1 VDNHAR
7 FLIGVA
13 EAVGADRAGV
23 RVSPANSFNDVL
35 DHETEQTYAAVVA
48 GLQPRER
55 VPRLSTRL
63 DQVAMA
69 IWHTRTTTLESA
81 GSTALR
87 SGLALNLLWIGLLK
101 FDDYEVE
108 NIRPLI
114 SSSPLF
120 SRLVKRL
127 GERRVAQLIGVA
139 EIAMGSAIAAKPIAP
154 RVSTIGSL
162 GAVGTFLI
170 TLSFL
175 GTTPGVWQEGRKAPK
190 LSMTGQF
197 LVKDSVLLGA
207 SLLTAAES
215 LKAARRR

>member
-1 VDNHAR
+1 
-7 FLIGVA
+7 
-13 EAVGADRAGV
+13 
-23 RVSPANSFNDVL
+23 
-35 DHETEQTYAAVVA
+35 
-48 GLQPRER
+48 
-55 VPRLSTRL
+55 
-63 DQVAMA
+63 MA
-69 IWHTRTTTLESA
+69 IWQTRTTTLESA

-101 FDDYEVE
+101 FDEYEVE
-108 NIRPLI
+108 NIRPLT

-120 SRLVKRL
+120 SLLLKRL
-127 GERRVAQLIGVA
+127 GEQRVARLIGVA

-154 RVSTIGSL
+154 RVSAIGSL
-162 GAVGTFLI
+162 GAVGTFLT

-175 GTTPGVWQEGRKAPK
+175 ATTPGVWQEGRKPPK

>member
-1 VDNHAR
+1 MT
-7 FLIGVA
+7 I
-13 EAVGADRAGV
+13 
-23 RVSPANSFNDVL
+23 S
-35 DHETEQTYAAVVA
+35 
-48 GLQPRER
+48 
-55 VPRLSTRL
+55 
-63 DQVAMA
+63 
-69 IWHTRTTTLESA
+69 HTPTAKLESA
-81 GSTALR
+81 GSTVLR
-87 SGLALNLLWIGLLK
+87 TGLALNLLWIGLLK

-127 GERRVAQLIGVA
+127 GERRVAQLTGVA
-139 EIAMGSAIAAKPIAP
+139 EIAMGSAIVAKPIAP
-154 RVSTIGSL
+154 RLSAIGSL
-162 GAVGTFLI
+162 SAVGTFLT

-175 GTTPGVWQEGRKAPK
+175 ATTPGVWQEGRKPPK

-215 LKAARRR
+215 LKAATRR